1 MKPVS
6 GPRLFVYGTLL
17 GLLALL
23 GVVPCTVVA
32 AQSPTADKAEPKE
45 ESTISGKFASFKDGV
60 LKVKVPD
67 GPKDKVQEREWK
79 IADDTPIVSH
89 IRGIA
94 QEGTAR
100 DAFKLWEDGAVIA
113 VKVQDGKVISVEIGN
128 KPADPVPGQT
138 PEKSKTEAAPKPRFE
153 YGRFESCQDGTLTIS
168 LNSGAM
174 QKNQIPEN
182 AKTLVWNNDED
193 KYVPADTAVALQ
205 ELKAGTWVVIN
216 IANDNV
222 TIRLRSRKGSTTGT
236 FVSFKDNRLL
246 ILGKNLDERFTKK
259 YGNNLHFN
267 RFRDDVP
274 AYESIDGGEYELI
287 GTANKVLGNVKEG
300 TILTVHAEGDDNITL
315 IQIGVPN
322 EK

>member
-1 MKPVS
+1 MCFMKPVS

-67 GPKDKVQEREWK
+67 GPKD
-79 IADDTPIVSH
+79 
-89 IRGIA
+89 
-94 QEGTAR
+94 
-100 DAFKLWEDGAVIA
+100 
-113 VKVQDGKVISVEIGN
+113 KVQDGKVISVEIGN

>member
-1 MKPVS
+1 M
-6 GPRLFVYGTLL
+6 
-17 GLLALL
+17 
-23 GVVPCTVVA
+23 
-32 AQSPTADKAEPKE
+32 
-45 ESTISGKFASFKDGV
+45 
-60 LKVKVPD
+60 
-67 GPKDKVQEREWK
+67 
-79 IADDTPIVSH
+79 
-89 IRGIA
+89 
-94 QEGTAR
+94 
-100 DAFKLWEDGAVIA
+100 
-113 VKVQDGKVISVEIGN
+113 ISVEIGN